1 MYIYIY
7 ECILCG
13 CKKYLIECRALLIKC
28 RALWGECWA
37 LWGDYQDVDEHISA
51 AEG

>member
-1 MYIYIY
+1 
-7 ECILCG
+7 
-13 CKKYLIECRALLIKC
+13 LIECRALLIKC